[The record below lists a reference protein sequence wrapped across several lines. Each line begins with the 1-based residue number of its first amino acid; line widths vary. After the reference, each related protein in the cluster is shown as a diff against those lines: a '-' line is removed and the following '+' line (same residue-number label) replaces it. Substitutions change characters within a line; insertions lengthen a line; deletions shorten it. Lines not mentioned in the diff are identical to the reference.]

1 MKILLLAIRSL
12 SRFRMYTAI
21 NILGLAMSLACVIIL
36 CRYIHREVT
45 TDHFIKDLDR
55 VYYTVLDRNS
65 DKQPFIA
72 GRSDDS
78 SIPDPLT
85 EASVEISSSFIPM
98 DQDRIAYDDKK
109 FNVRLLAVDS
119 NYLKI
124 MTYPILRS
132 NHNSLFSQPDEA
144 VLTKEF
150 ARKVFGDT
158 DPIGQ
163 TFIHTSGNIATVT
176 GILDEPDTQVSYP
189 FDLLVSVGLQKD
201 WMRLNA
207 LLVRLKPHTDVEA
220 FNKRFDHYTEARS
233 WGSSIRLQLY
243 PLKKF
248 YFDKQMRCY
257 YNACQKGE
265 YSHIVVL
272 SIVALLLLI
281 VGVFNFVNIYTVLML
296 KRAREFGMKKVF
308 GANSKQVAIQLY
320 LENLFMTTIALFGAW
335 IFIELSTE
343 IVQGILGIPI
353 VPNTS
358 FNIALSTGIL
368 FLLPVVTS
376 VYPFIRYNYSAP
388 ITSLRS
394 INRSGGST
402 VSRSIFLGIQYV
414 ITIVLVVVSIFFIK
428 QLDFMLNTDL
438 GFRTDHILKTQLLHQ
453 PNSDKEREEAYR
465 KAELFEQQ
473 ISTSPLFEPYV
484 FGETPYSHTDYT
496 YPIKAPGGEY
506 KDVICQS
513 ISEKY
518 FKLFD
523 IKLKEG
529 RLWDDAVDS
538 PTEYN
543 VIINET
549 AQKLFN
555 IKNLDNA
562 EIEAERAFYISNMED
577 FNTSKRYKVVGIIKD
592 FNTGHLSKATQPI
605 VYYYY
610 KNDPR
615 DPFMAYIPAG
625 KEQEAISF
633 LKKLHEEVEGGEF
646 KYSFISDEIN
656 DLYSKDK
663 QITSIYSVF
672 AIIAILIS
680 SLGLFGLSL
689 FDVQQRYNE
698 IAIRKVN
705 GATTTNVMQ
714 MLLRKYYKLLIVAF
728 LIAAPVSWIAINKYL
743 EDFAN
748 KTSVSW
754 WIFILALFITAGIS
768 LATLIWQ
775 IHKAAQTDPAKA
787 MKTE

>member
-12 SRFRMYTAI
+12 ARFRLYTAI

-45 TDHFIKDLDR
+45 TDHFIKDLNR

-78 SIPDPLT
+78 PIPDPLT
-85 EASVEISSSFIPM
+85 EASVEVSSSFIPM
-98 DQDRIAYDDKK
+98 NQDQITYNDKK

-132 NHNSLFSQPDEA
+132 NHSPLFSQPDEA
-144 VLTKEF
+144 VLTKDF

-163 TFIHTSGNIATVT
+163 TLIHASGNIATVT
-176 GILDEPDTQVSYP
+176 GILGEPDTQVSYP

-201 WMRLNA
+201 WMRLNT
-207 LLVRLKPHTDVEA
+207 LLVRLKPHTDVET
-220 FNKRFDHYTEARS
+220 FNKRFDYYTEARS

-248 YFDKQMRCY
+248 YFDKQIRCY
-257 YNACQKGE
+257 YDSCQKGE
-265 YSHIVVL
+265 YSHIIVL
-272 SIVALLLLI
+272 SIVAFLLLI

-308 GANSKQVAIQLY
+308 GANSRQVAIQLY
-320 LENLFMTTIALFGAW
+320 LENLFMTAIALFGAW

-358 FNIALSTGIL
+358 FNIALSIGIL

-402 VSRSIFLGIQYV
+402 VSRSIFLGIQYI
-414 ITIVLVVVSIFFIK
+414 ITIILVVVSIFFIK
-428 QLDFMLNTDL
+428 QLNFMLNADL
-438 GFRTDHILKTQLLHQ
+438 GFRTDHILKTQLLHN
-453 PNSDKEREEAYR
+453 PNSDKEREEARR

-484 FGETPYSHTDYT
+484 FGETPYGKSDYT

-518 FKLFD
+518 FKLFN

-529 RLWDDAVDS
+529 RLWDDTVDS

-555 IKNLDNA
+555 INSLDHA
-562 EIEAERAFYISNMED
+562 EIEAERAFYISRMED
-577 FNTSKRYKVVGIIKD
+577 FNASKRYKVVGIIKD
-592 FNTGHLSKATQPI
+592 FNTGHLSKATQPV

-646 KYSFISDEIN
+646 KYTFISDDIN
-656 DLYSKDK
+656 GLYSKDK

-672 AIIAILIS
+672 ALIAILIS

-689 FDVQQRYNE
+689 FDVQQRYHE

-705 GATTTNVMQ
+705 GATTITVMQ
-714 MLLRKYYKLLIVAF
+714 MLLRKYYKLLTAAF
-728 LIAAPVSWIAINKYL
+728 LIAAPISWIAINKYL

-748 KTSVSW
+748 KASVSW
-754 WIFILALFITAGIS
+754 WIFILALLITAGIS
-768 LATLIWQ
+768 LTTLIWQ
-775 IHKAAQTDPAKA
+775 IHKAAQTNPAKA
-787 MKTE
+787 MKAE